1 MPVRKVGPNS
11 YQWGNSGKVYSGK
24 GAKAKA
30 ERQGRAIYASG
41 YKGAAE
47 EYGAES
53 YKPPASAVANAKRG
67 LKLRKEWG
75 RGGLSPS
82 EAKSQGID
90 SGVTRARKIASGK
103 VSRHDVRRMSAFN
116 RHRKNYRPEKKMP
129 DGGPTAGTIA
139 WLLWGGT
146 SGVNWAK
153 KKSAAMNAESFEAKE
168 EIYVFR
174 DNLNTGYVGK
184 PSQFKTKYGS
194 SDVKE
199 LKQII
204 KQKDDLERVPS
215 LINFELNPKTI
226 KRVISRKTPMPVD
239 FNWTHQW
246 NAETFEA
253 EKDEEELKQYMVSVP
268 ALHYYSIGPVEASDE
283 EEAIDDVRNNWRSHW
298 RHTIDD
304 NGDWGGPLWR
314 YSRLSSHDPEAYE
327 VFGSES
333 WGGDPDGPLAKALA
347 KARESLKKPQKPLQI
362 TRLPDP
368 NQKTLKDFDAEDGS
382 DSGCYD
388 PDHFDCNSCF
398 EICLDCHPSK
408 IGGQDSIGENLCMDC
423 VAHQM
428 AVKEPCKCDYRRCI
442 ECVNC
447 LGCEVQESGEYE
459 NICTGCVSLYASE
472 SYEDGDFVW
481 VLILDS
487 DRFEDDMGG
496 VFTSKD
502 EAIEVFS
509 DYLRGLGGDPDGI
522 DWEADVMVW
531 MHDEEDDP
539 SLGEHSIR
547 LYQEKLN
554 DPDFSKYYAESYEAD
569 WQDLPRN
576 ELGQWQKPVSTEQL
590 QNLIATTPGVPKL
603 SDLLMLY
610 GGDTPNNRYR
620 LYNDMLTLRITTEDF
635 DDDTIV
641 IDIDND
647 PEIYYQYI
655 LEEPLDVEEEDD
667 RLTPEYWDRYSRYLA
682 MTNTPDELEARIES
696 LVSDLDLF
704 NDSDFS
710 EIGVMMAALR
720 QQKFMEKYQAE

>member
-1 MPVRKVGPNS
+1 MSKDDDEYWEPYLEVLAQWYRLCERFVGEATDTWSGMIDNIEIWQAVEESSPHSLSYILHKTRKFKYDAIRLLWNQEIDS
-11 YQWGNSGKVYSGK
+11 YPELMFFNYMTTEEATLLENFNPEGRDYEGEILPFSSLGYPTLSTVKEVFDPRWLPSGEPYVFDLYS
-24 GAKAKA
+24 
-30 ERQGRAIYASG
+30 
-41 YKGAAE
+41 
-47 EYGAES
+47 AES

-90 SGVTRARKIASGK
+90 SGVTRARKISSGK

-153 KKSAAMNAESFEAKE
+153 KKSAAMNAETFGAESFEDFKRKMVGDEVVAGDLGYMEALE
-168 EIYVFR
+168 EFYEE
-174 DNLNTGYVGK
+174 Y
-184 PSQFKTKYGS
+184 
-194 SDVKE
+194 
-199 LKQII
+199 
-204 KQKDDLERVPS
+204 LED
-215 LINFELNPKTI
+215 FERITDEFCPE
-226 KRVISRKTPMPVD
+226 P
-239 FNWTHQW
+239 
-246 NAETFEA
+246 ETFEEFQERVLKNDYEYEMSLDA
-253 EKDEEELKQYMVSVP
+253 EDWSGEDEEELKQYMVIVP

-283 EEAIDDVRNNWRSHW
+283 EEAVDDVRNNWRSHW

-368 NQKTLKDFDAEDGS
+368 NQKTLKDF
-382 DSGCYD
+382 
-388 PDHFDCNSCF
+388 
-398 EICLDCHPSK
+398 
-408 IGGQDSIGENLCMDC
+408 
-423 VAHQM
+423 
-428 AVKEPCKCDYRRCI
+428 
-442 ECVNC
+442 
-447 LGCEVQESGEYE
+447 
-459 NICTGCVSLYASE
+459 
-472 SYEDGDFVW
+472 
-481 VLILDS
+481 
-487 DRFEDDMGG
+487 
-496 VFTSKD
+496 
-502 EAIEVFS
+502 
-509 DYLRGLGGDPDGI
+509 
-522 DWEADVMVW
+522 
-531 MHDEEDDP
+531 
-539 SLGEHSIR
+539 
-547 LYQEKLN
+547 
-554 DPDFSKYYAESYEAD
+554 EAD

-667 RLTPEYWDRYSRYLA
+667 KLTPEYWDRYSRYLA

-696 LVSDLDLF
+696 LVSNLDLF

>member
-90 SGVTRARKIASGK
+90 SGVTRARKIASGT

-116 RHRKNYRPEKKMP
+116 RHRKNYRPDKKMS

-153 KKSAAMNAESFEAKE
+153 KKSAAMNAETFEAEYDNCPTCNSPTE
-168 EIYVFR
+168 EHTEYRKCGDCNMFVCTPDGCGLIAQDSPWNNNWDWLCDSCYR
-174 DNLNTGYVGK
+174 
-184 PSQFKTKYGS
+184 
-194 SDVKE
+194 
-199 LKQII
+199 
-204 KQKDDLERVPS
+204 KDIEEGEYS
-215 LINFELNPKTI
+215 
-226 KRVISRKTPMPVD
+226 KRHPYAYD
-239 FNWTHQW
+239 
-246 NAETFEA
+246 AETFEA
-253 EKDEEELKQYMVSVP
+253 EERYRQDYMVPADVHKIMEAAIHLQKLHEQHEGSYPEWWKSKLSVVASELDNLVDVLDYKVDHPEEFDAEVQMKRDWLPEIYFFDQTKDQMDIGVVYQGKRYAGVLAEHYLDDESFDAEEIKGDDEEKSHLKRYGAEDEKEEYMVSVP
-268 ALHYYSIGPVEASDE
+268 VLHYYTLGPVKAHSEEDAE
-283 EEAIDDVRNNWRSHW
+283 EEVFNNWNYW
-298 RHTIDD
+298 RRTINN
-304 NGDWGGPLWR
+304 NGDWGGPMWR
-314 YSRLSSHDPEAYE
+314 YTGLNISEPEAYLSAE
-327 VFGSES
+327 D

-362 TRLPDP
+362 TRLPDR
-368 NQKTLKDFDAEDGS
+368 NQKTLKDFEANYRPCQKCDNRYKS
-382 DSGCYD
+382 DCECYCEWCKKD
-388 PDHFDCNSCF
+388 TPLYNNIRGEWVCNSC
-398 EICLDCHPSK
+398 K
-408 IGGQDSIGENLCMDC
+408 KNWGE
-423 VAHQM
+423 
-428 AVKEPCKCDYRRCI
+428 EEWR
-442 ECVNC
+442 
-447 LGCEVQESGEYE
+447 
-459 NICTGCVSLYASE
+459 SE
-472 SYEDGDFVW
+472 F
-481 VLILDS
+481 
-487 DRFEDDMGG
+487 
-496 VFTSKD
+496 
-502 EAIEVFS
+502 
-509 DYLRGLGGDPDGI
+509 
-522 DWEADVMVW
+522 
-531 MHDEEDDP
+531 
-539 SLGEHSIR
+539 
-547 LYQEKLN
+547 
-554 DPDFSKYYAESYEAD
+554 EAD

-576 ELGQWQKPVSTEQL
+576 KLGQWQKPVSVEQL

-610 GGDTPNNRYR
+610 GGDTPTNRYR
-620 LYNDMLTLRITTEDF
+620 LYNDMITLRITTEDF

-655 LEEPLDVEEEDD
+655 LEEPLDIEEEDE
-667 RLTPEYWDRYSRYLA
+667 RLTPEYWDRYSRYLG
-682 MTNTPDELEARIES
+682 MTNTPVELEARIEA

-704 NDSDFS
+704 NDDDFS

>member
-53 YKPPASAVANAKRG
+53 YKPPASAIANAKRG
-67 LKLRKEWG
+67 LRLRKEWG

-116 RHRKNYRPEKKMP
+116 RHRKNYRPDKKMS

-153 KKSAAMNAESFEAKE
+153 KKSAAMNAE
-168 EIYVFR
+168 
-174 DNLNTGYVGK
+174 
-184 PSQFKTKYGS
+184 
-194 SDVKE
+194 
-199 LKQII
+199 
-204 KQKDDLERVPS
+204 
-215 LINFELNPKTI
+215 
-226 KRVISRKTPMPVD
+226 
-239 FNWTHQW
+239 
-246 NAETFEA
+246 TFEA
-253 EKDEEELKQYMVSVP
+253 MAMEDGIIVCDSCNNDVESDRQYGT
-268 ALHYYSIGPVEASDE
+268 LTITCNNCGNTLYE
-283 EEAIDDVRNNWRSHW
+283 DDSYDKFDMMDFYGAEDWS
-298 RHTIDD
+298 
-304 NGDWGGPLWR
+304 GD
-314 YSRLSSHDPEAYE
+314 S
-327 VFGSES
+327 
-333 WGGDPDGPLAKALA
+333 DGPLAKALA
-347 KARESLKKPQKPLQI
+347 KARESLKKSQKPLQI
-362 TRLPDP
+362 TKLPHP
-368 NQKTLKDFDAEDGS
+368 NQKSLKD
-382 DSGCYD
+382 
-388 PDHFDCNSCF
+388 
-398 EICLDCHPSK
+398 
-408 IGGQDSIGENLCMDC
+408 
-423 VAHQM
+423 
-428 AVKEPCKCDYRRCI
+428 
-442 ECVNC
+442 
-447 LGCEVQESGEYE
+447 
-459 NICTGCVSLYASE
+459 
-472 SYEDGDFVW
+472 
-481 VLILDS
+481 
-487 DRFEDDMGG
+487 
-496 VFTSKD
+496 
-502 EAIEVFS
+502 
-509 DYLRGLGGDPDGI
+509 
-522 DWEADVMVW
+522 
-531 MHDEEDDP
+531 
-539 SLGEHSIR
+539 
-547 LYQEKLN
+547 
-554 DPDFSKYYAESYEAD
+554 YEAD

-610 GGDTPNNRYR
+610 GGDTPTNRYR

-655 LEEPLDVEEEDD
+655 LEEPLDIEEEDE

>member
-41 YKGAAE
+41 YQGAAE

-82 EAKSQGID
+82 EAAAQGID

-116 RHRKNYRPEKKMP
+116 RHRKNYRPDKKMS

-153 KKSAAMNAESFEAKE
+153 KKSAAMNAE
-168 EIYVFR
+168 
-174 DNLNTGYVGK
+174 
-184 PSQFKTKYGS
+184 
-194 SDVKE
+194 
-199 LKQII
+199 
-204 KQKDDLERVPS
+204 
-215 LINFELNPKTI
+215 
-226 KRVISRKTPMPVD
+226 
-239 FNWTHQW
+239 
-246 NAETFEA
+246 TFEA
-253 EKDEEELKQYMVSVP
+253 EDPDDPELLDYMVNVP
-268 ALHYYSIGPVEASDE
+268 VLHYYTIGPVEAYNPQDAEDE
-283 EEAIDDVRNNWRSHW
+283 VVDNWSYW
-298 RHTIDD
+298 RRTIDN
-304 NGDWGGPLWR
+304 NGDWGGPIWR
-314 YSRLSSHDPEAYE
+314 YRGIDISEPEAYFATE
-327 VFGSES
+327 FEASGYQKQKQCAVCLDYAPYNKMMSCFVCGQNYCESCEKYDSCAEYSSED

-368 NQKTLKDFDAEDGS
+368 NQKTLKDFEADYRPCQKCDNRYKS
-382 DSGCYD
+382 DCECYCEWCKKD
-388 PDHFDCNSCF
+388 TPLYNNIRGEWVCNSC
-398 EICLDCHPSK
+398 K
-408 IGGQDSIGENLCMDC
+408 QN
-423 VAHQM
+423 
-428 AVKEPCKCDYRRCI
+428 
-442 ECVNC
+442 
-447 LGCEVQESGEYE
+447 
-459 NICTGCVSLYASE
+459 
-472 SYEDGDFVW
+472 W
-481 VLILDS
+481 
-487 DRFEDDMGG
+487 
-496 VFTSKD
+496 
-502 EAIEVFS
+502 
-509 DYLRGLGGDPDGI
+509 
-522 DWEADVMVW
+522 
-531 MHDEEDDP
+531 DEEEWR
-539 SLGEHSIR
+539 SE
-547 LYQEKLN
+547 
-554 DPDFSKYYAESYEAD
+554 FEAD

-576 ELGQWQKPVSTEQL
+576 ELGQWQKPVSVEQL

-610 GGDTPNNRYR
+610 GGDTPTNRYR

-635 DDDTIV
+635 DDDTVV

-655 LEEPLDVEEEDD
+655 LEEPLDIEEQDE

-682 MTNTPDELEARIES
+682 MTNTPDELEARIEA

-704 NDSDFS
+704 NDDDFS
-710 EIGVMMAALR
+710 EIGVMMAAIR

>member
-41 YKGAAE
+41 YRGAAE

-82 EAKSQGID
+82 EAAAQGID

-116 RHRKNYRPEKKMP
+116 RHRKNYRPDKKMS

-153 KKSAAMNAESFEAKE
+153 KKSATM
-168 EIYVFR
+168 
-174 DNLNTGYVGK
+174 
-184 PSQFKTKYGS
+184 
-194 SDVKE
+194 
-199 LKQII
+199 
-204 KQKDDLERVPS
+204 
-215 LINFELNPKTI
+215 
-226 KRVISRKTPMPVD
+226 
-239 FNWTHQW
+239 
-246 NAETFEA
+246 NAETFGA
-253 EKDEEELKQYMVSVP
+253 EDEKEEYMVNVP
-268 ALHYYSIGPVEASDE
+268 VLHYYTIGPVEAYNPQDAEDE
-283 EEAIDDVRNNWRSHW
+283 VVDNWSYWRS
-298 RHTIDD
+298 TIDN
-304 NGDWGGPLWR
+304 NGDWGGPIWR
-314 YSRLSSHDPEAYE
+314 YRGIDISEPEAYFATE
-327 VFGSES
+327 FEASGYQKQKQCAVCLDYAPYNKMMSCFVCGQNYCESCEKYDSCAEYSSED

-347 KARESLKKPQKPLQI
+347 KARESLKQPQKPLQI

-368 NQKTLKDFDAEDGS
+368 NQKTLKDF
-382 DSGCYD
+382 
-388 PDHFDCNSCF
+388 
-398 EICLDCHPSK
+398 
-408 IGGQDSIGENLCMDC
+408 
-423 VAHQM
+423 
-428 AVKEPCKCDYRRCI
+428 
-442 ECVNC
+442 
-447 LGCEVQESGEYE
+447 
-459 NICTGCVSLYASE
+459 
-472 SYEDGDFVW
+472 
-481 VLILDS
+481 
-487 DRFEDDMGG
+487 
-496 VFTSKD
+496 
-502 EAIEVFS
+502 
-509 DYLRGLGGDPDGI
+509 
-522 DWEADVMVW
+522 
-531 MHDEEDDP
+531 
-539 SLGEHSIR
+539 
-547 LYQEKLN
+547 
-554 DPDFSKYYAESYEAD
+554 EAD

-576 ELGQWQKPVSTEQL
+576 ELGQWQKPVSVEQL
-590 QNLIATTPGVPKL
+590 QNLIATTPEVPKL

-610 GGDTPNNRYR
+610 GGDTPTNRYR

-635 DDDTIV
+635 DDDTVV

-655 LEEPLDVEEEDD
+655 LEEPLDIEEQDE

-682 MTNTPDELEARIES
+682 MTNTPDELEARIEA

-704 NDSDFS
+704 NDDDFS
-710 EIGVMMAALR
+710 EIGVMMAAIR